1 MIAWDIAIK
10 LQAIKEVNMTRYDVY
25 FHTSDI
31 WNNFVKSVLSITF
44 HIGSS

>member
-1 MIAWDIAIK
+1 MIARDIAIK
-10 LQAIKEVNMTRYDVY
+10 LQAIKEVNMTRYVY